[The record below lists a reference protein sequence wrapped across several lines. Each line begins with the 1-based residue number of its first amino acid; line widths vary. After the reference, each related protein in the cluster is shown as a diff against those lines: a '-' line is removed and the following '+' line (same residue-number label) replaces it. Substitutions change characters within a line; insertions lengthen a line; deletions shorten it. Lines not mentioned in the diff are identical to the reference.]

1 MLDMPSKCQNW
12 EQSIHLFITE
22 WKIWIQRFLFIRICS
37 IKFLDFRE
45 HFFLSKSKSNKKGLG
60 YSGKGKSKKSKI
72 KNKNAW
78 RGFRVQSMYLTNQI
92 AISTKTI
99 STANKSI
106 QNLIN
111 KIQKVIK
118 I

>member
-37 IKFLDFRE
+37 IKFLGFRE
-45 HFFLSKSKSNKKGLG
+45 HFFLSKSKSNKKGQG
-60 YSGKGKSKKSKI
+60 YNGKGKSKKSKI

-78 RGFRVQSMYLTNQI
+78 RGFRVQSMFLINQI
-92 AISTKTI
+92 AISTKMI

-111 KIQKVIK
+111 KIQKAIK